1 MLNTMPGAVRFRLS
15 DILKER
21 GMKQVDLATKA
32 GLSENAISKMTGYGR
47 MVRLDTLAKICDV
60 LDVQPGDLLE
70 YVPEK
75 KES

>member
-1 MLNTMPGAVRFRLS
+1 MSPGAVRFRLS

-21 GMKQVDLATKA
+21 GMKQNDLAAKT
-32 GLSENAISKMTGYGR
+32 GLSVNAVSKMTGYVR
-47 MVRLDTLAKICDV
+47 QVRLDTIARICDV